1 MTTPTFDDEWPEG
14 VVIEARDGNTKKP
27 GCAQIQPTTT
37 TTLPDKTLWSYISI
51 VLSLSLSLSLYLS
64 IY

>member
-27 GCAQIQPTTT
+27 GCAQIRP
-37 TTLPDKTLWSYISI
+37 TTLPDKTL
-51 VLSLSLSLSLYLS
+51 
-64 IY
+64 